1 MIVSDSTALI
11 VLFDLDRMELLENLF
26 EVVYI
31 TPIAFEE
38 ISAKYPIVLP
48 SFIKV
53 EVLKYDELF
62 NSLKRLL
69 DLGESESIA
78 LAKEKNLSLII
89 DEKRGRKIAKGVD
102 LRVIGLLGVVYLN
115 VKKGFLTKD
124 EASGFLDDAIEHGY
138 RISRKMVDDVLLS
151 LEGTL

>member
-11 VLFDLDRMELLENLF
+11 VLFDLDRVELLENLF

-31 TPIAFEE
+31 TPIVLEE

-48 SFIKV
+48 SFMKV
-53 EVLKYDELF
+53 AALEHDELF
-62 NSLKRLL
+62 NSLKQLL

-89 DEKRGRKIAKGVD
+89 DEKRGRKIAKGVN
-102 LRVIGLLGVVYLN
+102 LTVIGLLGVVYLN

-124 EASGFLDDAIEHGY
+124 EASVLLDNAIEHGY
-138 RISRKMVDDVLLS
+138 RISRKMVDDVLLN
-151 LEGTL
+151 LE

>member
-11 VLFDLDRMELLENLF
+11 VLFDLDRVELLENLF

-31 TPIAFEE
+31 TPIVLEE

-48 SFIKV
+48 SFMKV
-53 EVLKYDELF
+53 EALKYDELF

-102 LRVIGLLGVVYLN
+102 LTVIGLLGVVYLN

-124 EASGFLDDAIEHGY
+124 EASEFLDDAVVHGY
-138 RISRKMVDDVLLS
+138 RISGKMADDVLLS
-151 LEGTL
+151 L